1 MFISVNIY
9 WTDAVLNSS
18 SVPWISCSNEVD
30 GGVVIVEDLKT
41 RTEFR
46 DEDKREGL
54 LRNAVT
60 RAPEGCLGEGRPGL
74 ELRKVPQLGSQGSV
88 FWRSGVLCWYCGV
101 HK

>member
-1 MFISVNIY
+1 M
-9 WTDAVLNSS
+9 LNSS

-30 GGVVIVEDLKT
+30 GGVVTVEDLKT